1 MTEQIATEEKK
12 PTSRC
17 RKGAYTI
24 AFLFILLVVV
34 CLIVF
39 VFFTK
44 LNKELSEIKSQI
56 NTSQMDTLASQ
67 TSLNQ
72 MKQTLQKSETRFSEQ
87 EQMLSEWRAAQNG
100 DVGKWRVAEAHYLIK
115 LADDHLQLSH
125 NQKMAITLL
134 QQAEKTLQNS
144 QDSNLLEIRKAIA
157 NDLANL
163 QALPQVDITSLYLRL
178 SALNEQIDKLPFP
191 ANPLASDESQNTST
205 PIAKDLPWWKAAM
218 EYTRQGLNKIVI
230 VRKTGSDNLPLV
242 MPDEKL
248 FLVQNLHVQMESA
261 MWAVLQQNPEIYQA
275 SLMRAATWVQQY
287 FAQNAQETKSM
298 LENLEE
304 AKKIDIKPISVNL
317 ASTLQLFEQYFAQVK
332 VSTNTETQV
341 KNPQ

>member
-1 MTEQIATEEKK
+1 MKENAMTEQIVTEEKK

-24 AFLFILLVVV
+24 VFLFLLVGV
-34 CLIVF
+34 LSFIAF
-39 VFFTK
+39 NYYIK
-44 LNKELSEIKSQI
+44 LNKELAEIKSQL
-56 NTSQMDTLASQ
+56 NTSQMFSMTSQASLTEMKHTLE
-67 TSLNQ
+67 
-72 MKQTLQKSETRFSEQ
+72 KSETRFSEQ

-100 DVGKWRVAEAHYLIK
+100 DVGKWRVAEAQYLIK

-134 QQAEKTLQNS
+134 QQAEKTLQNT

-163 QALPQVDITSLYLRL
+163 QALPQIDTTSLYLRL

-191 ANPLASDESQNTST
+191 ASPLAPDEAQNIPT
-205 PIAKDLPWWKAAM
+205 PIAKDLPWWKAAL

-261 MWAVLQQNPEIYQA
+261 MWALLQQNAEIYQA
-275 SLMRAATWVQQY
+275 SLMRATNWVQQY

-298 LENLEE
+298 IENLEE
-304 AKKIDIKPISVNL
+304 AKKVDIKPISINL
-317 ASTLQLFEQYFAQVK
+317 ANTLQLFDQYFAQVNK
-332 VSTNTETQV
+332 
-341 KNPQ
+341 PQ